1 MKNLKNFLKINGLT
15 NDPNQ
20 QEHKFESAIHKKYAT
35 KTITL
40 SNQQKMPL
48 TLLELGLFRIIL
60 LSRVKSSLRL

>member
-20 QEHKFESAIHKKYAT
+20 QEHKFESAIHKKHAT

-40 SNQQKMPL
+40 SNQQKTPL
-48 TLLELGLFRIIL
+48 TLLELSLFRIIL

>member
-20 QEHKFESAIHKKYAT
+20 QEHKFESAIHKKHAT

-40 SNQQKMPL
+40 SNQQKTPL
-48 TLLELGLFRIIL
+48 IL
-60 LSRVKSSLRL
+60 LDGVVAALPDGIEMCQVCEC

>member
-1 MKNLKNFLKINGLT
+1 MKNLKNFLKVNGLT

-20 QEHKFESAIHKKYAT
+20 QEHKFESAIHKKHAT